1 MNLNVRRLAS
11 LAGSAAMLAVLA
23 SNVAAASPAKLTALP
38 ATDNT
43 GTPAAGTAWIR
54 VLHAS
59 PDAPAVDVY
68 VDGAKAITGL
78 AFGQIAPTAAP
89 GYVPVPAGNHAIKVC
104 ATGSTTVCPID
115 VPALAV
121 ADGKRYTI
129 AATNVLAQITAQVI
143 EDGAAPNAD
152 AAQVRVVHF
161 SADTPA
167 VDVYVNGS
175 KAVTALAYPKATGY
189 LSLPGGD
196 YAVKV
201 CATGSTTVCPI
212 DVPKLTVANGTAY
225 SVFAI
230 GSLDALLATP
240 APSATPTPTE
250 APSVTPTPTEAPSVT
265 PPPTDTVA
273 GTTGT
278 PGNSLVLVVL
288 ALVFIAALAFG
299 LARPLAARRARR

>member
-1 MNLNVRRLAS
+1 MHIKIRRLAA
-11 LAGSAAMLAVLA
+11 LAGAAAMLAVLA
-23 SNVAAASPAKLTALP
+23 GNVFAASPAKLQPLP
-38 ATDNT
+38 ATDST

-68 VDGAKAITGL
+68 VDGTKVSTGL
-78 AFGQIAPTAAP
+78 AFGHIAPSAAP
-89 GYVPVPAGNHAIKVC
+89 GYDPVSAGNHAIKVC
-104 ATGSTTVCPID
+104 ATGTTVCPID

-129 AATNVLAQITAQVI
+129 AATNVLAKISPPQVI
-143 EDGAAPNAD
+143 EDGATPMAD
-152 AAQVRVVHF
+152 TAQVRVVHF

-167 VDVYVNGS
+167 VDVYVNGA

-189 LSLPGGD
+189 LPLAAGD
-196 YAVKV
+196 YAIKV

-212 DVPKLTVANGTAY
+212 DVPKLTLANGTAY

-230 GSLDALLATP
+230 GSLASATATP
-240 APSATPTPTE
+240 APSATPK
-250 APSVTPTPTEAPSVT
+250 PSVT

-273 GTTGT
+273 GSTGT
-278 PGNSLVLVVL
+278 ASSTNVALSLAAL
-288 ALVFIAALAFG
+288 ALVAVGSLG
-299 LARPLAARRARR
+299 LTLRFATQRRRR